1 LKLIIAVAQDI
12 RDRAERFRA
21 TLGTQTAKILRSESG
36 RLIENL
42 KGRYRNGD
50 ALFFFWPNKTK
61 YCERKGEKYLEGLCM
76 KRLLSLIHTVPLA
89 R

>member
-50 ALFFFWPNKTK
+50 ALFFFSQIKLNIVNAKAKNIWS
-61 YCERKGEKYLEGLCM
+61 GF
-76 KRLLSLIHTVPLA
+76 A
-89 R
+89 